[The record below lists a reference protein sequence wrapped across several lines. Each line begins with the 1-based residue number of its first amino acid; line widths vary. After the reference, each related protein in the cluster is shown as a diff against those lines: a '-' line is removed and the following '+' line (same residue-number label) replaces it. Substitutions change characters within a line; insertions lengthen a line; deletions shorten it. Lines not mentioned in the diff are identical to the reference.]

1 MDPSRPK
8 PRRSRRPP
16 PQETQLLEE
25 PEDDEPPAFLTGKGV
40 IQTRTLSII
49 NLIIA
54 IGLVIVFIVYALT
67 RTNPIEAASEMTV
80 VVAAR
85 GATSTLPFNLV
96 PDVGGTGM
104 SISLKIYQ
112 IEFAR
117 LQHYDVCCFR
127 NEEFICRSISKT
139 LGVDAYIA
147 NSGQIALIQNIH
159 PEMVGSSC
167 RLTWSLLVS
176 S

>member
-1 MDPSRPK
+1 MEGGPQRPK
-8 PRRSRRPP
+8 PRRIRRPP
-16 PQETQLLEE
+16 PQEQPLLEE
-25 PEDDEPPAFLTGKGV
+25 PDDEEPPAFIGTKG
-40 IQTRTLSII
+40 IIETRTLSII
-49 NLIIA
+49 NLILAIA
-54 IGLVIVFIVYALT
+54 LVIVFLVYALT
-67 RTNPIEAASEMTV
+67 RPTV
-80 VVAAR
+80 RLEPTTLQAAR

-96 PDVGGTGM
+96 PDASSTSM
-104 SISLKIYQ
+104 TLSLKIYEM
-112 IEFAR
+112 EFAR

-147 NSGQIALIQNIH
+147 SSGQSAIIQNIH